1 MDPQIEH
8 LETMTGQQYEAL
20 YQISEW
26 LNKNNE
32 SKSLMND
39 ALDLVIGQLKAERGL
54 FVRFQDPVQESEIIA
69 ARNIDHA
76 DIEDLSQFSSGLL
89 EKLHQEKQPYLF
101 HDVGS
106 DPDLSHFESV
116 KIHQIKSVIGVPI
129 KLNREDWGAIIVDS
143 TKDRALFTDQ
153 SLRFLSFFANL
164 LSLSLD
170 RIFKIE
176 SLSDE
181 NQRLLNQI
189 QSTQPLPDI
198 VGKSAAMQK
207 VASMIHRVAQTDAT
221 VLLLGESGTGKDLAA
236 RAIHQLSKR
245 KNGPFLAQFCG
256 AIPDSLLSS
265 ELFGH
270 KRGAFSGAVQDKKG
284 LFEITSGG
292 TFFLDEIGDIS
303 VSLQSKLLRVLQN
316 KEIIRLGDTQVRTV
330 DVRMIVATNKD
341 LFAMVKEEQFR
352 EDLYYRLNV
361 FPITLPAL
369 RERREDIAA
378 LTVHFMQK
386 YDRPEVQLMPATLR
400 KLERYEWPGNV
411 RELENILQRAL
422 ILCDGDQLQP
432 DHIILQQEQNQSNDR
447 TLKEIEQSVLKER
460 LKQFNNN
467 RTATAESLGVSVRW
481 VQMRIKELKPA

>member
-1 MDPQIEH
+1 MDPQIEY
-8 LETMTGQQYEAL
+8 LEKMTGQQYGVL

-26 LNKNNE
+26 LNKNTE

-39 ALDLVIGQLKAERGL
+39 ALDLVIDQLKAERGL
-54 FVRFQDPVQESEIIA
+54 FVRFHDPIRDSEIIA
-69 ARNIDHA
+69 ARNIDHD
-76 DIEDLSQFSSGLL
+76 DIKDLSQFSSGLL
-89 EKLHQEKQPYLF
+89 EKLQQEKQPYLF
-101 HDVGS
+101 HDVES
-106 DPDLSHFESV
+106 DPTLSRFESV

-129 KLNREDWGAIIVDS
+129 KLSKKDWGAIIVNS
-143 TKDRALFTDQ
+143 TKDRALFTEQ

-170 RIFKIE
+170 RIFEIE
-176 SLSDE
+176 SLYDE

-189 QSTQPLPDI
+189 QSTQSLPNI
-198 VGKSAAMQK
+198 IGQSAAMQR
-207 VASMIHRVAQTDAT
+207 VASMIHRVARTDAT

-236 RAIHQLSKR
+236 RAIHELSKR

-265 ELFGH
+265 VLFGH

-303 VSLQSKLLRVLQN
+303 ISLQSKLLRVLQN
-316 KEIIRLGDTQVRTV
+316 KEIIRLGDTLVRTV

-341 LFAMVKEEQFR
+341 LFNMVREDQFR
-352 EDLYYRLNV
+352 KDLYYRLNV

-369 RERREDIAA
+369 RERREDIAP
-378 LTVHFMQK
+378 LTLHFMQK
-386 YDRPEVQLMPATLR
+386 YNRPGVKLLPATLR

-411 RELENILQRAL
+411 RELENIIQRAL
-422 ILCDGDQLQP
+422 ILCDKDQLKP
-432 DHIILQQEQNQSNDR
+432 DHIILQHEQNQLNNG
-447 TLKEIEQSVLKER
+447 TLKEIEQNVLKKR
-460 LKQFNNN
+460 LEQFNNH

-481 VQMRIKELKPA
+481 VQMKIKEFKS